1 MMNGIGQTFFILG
14 CLSAGLSVALGAF
27 GAHALKERLP
37 AARIST
43 FEASWAA
50 GAWPVAPL
58 VTIAGWLFTSGTILF
73 SGSLYLLAVSN
84 RRWIG
89 AATPLGGLAFI
100 GGWLCLA
107 FVALSGQS
115 DTSLFNIK

>member
-43 FEASWAA
+43 FETGVRYQAFHALALLAASWAA

-73 SGSLYLLAVSN
+73 SGSLYLVMPG
-84 RRWIG
+84 IC
-89 AATPLGGLAFI
+89 GLVRA
-100 GGWLCLA
+100 
-107 FVALSGQS
+107 
-115 DTSLFNIK
+115 K